1 MIWRGFCFVSR
12 IFTEFWIRTSGKDVF
27 LTYCIFTVGSKI
39 KLHTGKHADE
49 REGVYSK
56 TK

>member
-1 MIWRGFCFVSR
+1 MIWRGVCFVSR

-39 KLHTGKHADE
+39 KLRTGKLADE
-49 REGVYSK
+49 REGV
-56 TK
+56 